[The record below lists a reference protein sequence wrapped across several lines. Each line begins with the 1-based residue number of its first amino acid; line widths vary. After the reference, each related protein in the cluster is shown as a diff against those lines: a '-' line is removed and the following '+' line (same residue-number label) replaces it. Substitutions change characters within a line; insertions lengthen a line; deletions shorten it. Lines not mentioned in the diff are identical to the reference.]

1 MIKIL
6 PMMAFDAIF
15 QNESVQT
22 ESIFHRHNLIC
33 AIQNLKRKAGKHTRH
48 CLKTV
53 HCISKFKNES
63 DVNQP

>member
-6 PMMAFDAIF
+6 SMMAFDAIF

-33 AIQNLKRKAGKHTRH
+33 AIQNLKRKAGKHTR
-48 CLKTV
+48 
-53 HCISKFKNES
+53 
-63 DVNQP
+63 Q